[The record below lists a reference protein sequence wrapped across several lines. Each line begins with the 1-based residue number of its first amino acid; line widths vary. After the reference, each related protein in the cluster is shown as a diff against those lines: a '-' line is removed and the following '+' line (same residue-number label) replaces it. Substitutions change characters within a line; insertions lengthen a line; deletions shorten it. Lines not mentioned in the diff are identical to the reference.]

1 VLTVRLFSRSSVAL
15 WLLIVG
21 LAIAPVVAEG
31 TGNGYF
37 ISVLTRIVIYG
48 LAALSLDFIL
58 GFGGLVSLGH
68 AAFFGIGAYVAAIL
82 SFHVYENTPVIFG
95 IPGSNE
101 ALIVWPLAMLAAG
114 IFAAGVLGVFAH
126 PRGLFH
132 HDHPGVRADAV
143 LFRHLA

>member
-1 VLTVRLFSRSSVAL
+1 MLTVRLFSRSSVAL